1 MWRDWLREGMPSESA
16 VEWQASGS
24 LLLAT
29 NPAQLADRQRLLE
42 SVGVHAELWDAG
54 RLHLEE
60 PALAPSISS
69 GLYVSSDSQ
78 LVSVHV
84 LSQEEDRP
92 KAYYI
97 STNSY
102 ADMRAGLERQG
113 CGQGAAG
120 SV

>member
-84 LSQEEDRP
+84 FVAR
-92 KAYYI
+92 
-97 STNSY
+97 
-102 ADMRAGLERQG
+102 GG
-113 CGQGAAG
+113 
-120 SV
+120 